1 MRHLPLPDLVEGR
14 LCDVYKTRVDQWP
27 HVPEEQG
34 QQQGRDM
41 LPVDVRV
48 RHADDLVVSNLAQV
62 ELLGDARPD
71 RGDERPDFLVLQHL
85 IEPRLLDVQ
94 DLPAEWEDRLE
105 FAAAALFGRTA
116 RGWPFDDEQLR
127 FRGVSFLAISELPR
141 QVESLQEA

>member
-1 MRHLPLPDLVEGR
+1 MRLLPLPDLVEGR

-62 ELLGDARPD
+62 ELVGDARPD
-71 RGDERPDFLVLQHL
+71 RGDERADFLVLQDL
-85 IEPRLLDVQ
+85 AEPGLLDVHRV
-94 DLPAEWEDRLE
+94 LAEREDGVE
-105 FAAAALFGRTA
+105 FASAPLLGPTA
-116 RGWPFDDEQLR
+116 RGRSFD
-127 FRGVSFLAISELPR
+127 
-141 QVESLQEA
+141 